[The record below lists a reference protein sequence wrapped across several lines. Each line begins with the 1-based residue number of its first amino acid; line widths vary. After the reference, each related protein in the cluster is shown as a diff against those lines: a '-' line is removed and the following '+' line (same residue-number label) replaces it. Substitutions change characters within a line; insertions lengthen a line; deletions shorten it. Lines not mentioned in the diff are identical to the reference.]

1 MAKIAATTQADRSI
15 TITTGV
21 SAPTPAAT
29 SRPASHDTRSSSSAY
44 DQHTPPPHT
53 ATAPGLSPTCRLN
66 NPATEAG
73 TIPGPPAGPPSA
85 PPAPPPPTGC
95 PPSPAPPA
103 SSRCQQLTTSS
114 TVSRSNNS
122 PAYSTTPDRPPP
134 SSASVN
140 VKSNSSPPIYLS
152 NLYSCST
159 PKPGSSNRAATLF
172 CKISIVW
179 NSG

>member
-85 PPAPPPPTGC
+85 TPASHPRNSLPSTSTAPTG
-95 PPSPAPPA
+95 SELRGWLAGVA
-103 SSRCQQLTTSS
+103 
-114 TVSRSNNS
+114 
-122 PAYSTTPDRPPP
+122 D
-134 SSASVN
+134 
-140 VKSNSSPPIYLS
+140 
-152 NLYSCST
+152 
-159 PKPGSSNRAATLF
+159 
-172 CKISIVW
+172 
-179 NSG
+179 